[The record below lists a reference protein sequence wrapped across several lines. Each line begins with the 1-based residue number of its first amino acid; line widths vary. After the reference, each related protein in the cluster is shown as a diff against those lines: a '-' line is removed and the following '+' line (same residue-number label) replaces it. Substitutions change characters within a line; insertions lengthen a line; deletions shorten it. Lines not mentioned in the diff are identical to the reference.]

1 MRKPA
6 LADFLLLLL
15 FLLTAV
21 PSARGQ
27 AGPKEREKALAALE
41 GRTVVSVDVTGPRRV
56 PLDKVR
62 ANLRTREGRPYSRAQ
77 VDQDIKRLW
86 NLLKLMAS
94 AEVKVLGKGVAV
106 RFQVWD
112 FGAYQHFRVKGLHA
126 ITLKEALE
134 IMDLR
139 EGAALDEPS
148 ARTKAELLLA
158 RYERMGYAFARVET
172 RPSRDGRTLVFQVE
186 EGPLV
191 RVRSVKVV
199 GNKAFPAFATLGL
212 KKNIIGSAGVKSAP
226 SHIINPELTWKDPE
240 AWVMAPWVLV
250 GKFLDLLFHDEPYSA
265 STLKDDVE
273 RIRDFYRGEGYKDAE
288 AAVQDVKFSPDKT
301 RVDLTI
307 LVHEGPLYRVSK
319 VDLIQELPP
328 GRNKPLL
335 EKKKILPLLK
345 LVPGAPYRKETLER
359 DEQTIKM
366 YYGKRG
372 FPPMDGHDD
381 LKPEEAFQVLQP
393 LEVFHPDRHEVDV
406 SYRVQEGF
414 RKRIRKINITG
425 NRNTKDEVI
434 RREIS
439 LHPGEPLDMVELNR
453 SLYRLDALHYFEDSR
468 GVTTVR
474 KSLKSVPGSPDEVD
488 LDVHV
493 KEGKTGSL
501 LWSAGVSTNLGFF
514 GRFTLRRRN
523 FDLLRPPTSANPVE
537 AVSQILDGRAFY
549 GGGQTL
555 ILDLQPGTRLNFF
568 DIRFKE
574 PDVFGLYEDR
584 IGLDVSLY
592 KRWRYYRNYRDERQ
606 GAYVGLSRLLNY
618 KTRVSFGIRSEWVD
632 VGDVD
637 FDAPYTVWESEG
649 FTRFRELTAG
659 VQFKD
664 VDDVLQPAR
673 GGSWDFEAR
682 SGGGPMGGTQD
693 YLGASTEARLYLPAL
708 TDGKGRYHVLALRG
722 GMDWNRPYGDTRV
735 LHVSRRFF
743 LGGRGTVRGF
753 RYRGAGPSQFGNALG
768 GEARWLASA
777 EYLIPL
783 FSVMPERGD
792 RQIDMVRLVLFSDAG
807 GLAREITDSELWDA
821 RVGMGVGVRVRI
833 PGLSFLPI
841 ALDLGYPVVKQ
852 RSDHTQVFS
861 IMLGLY

>member
-1 MRKPA
+1 MRKPGWP
-6 LADFLLLLL
+6 DSFLLFVLLL
-15 FLLTAV
+15 AA
-21 PSARGQ
+21 SARGQ
-27 AGPKEREKALAALE
+27 AGAVKTEKALAALE
-41 GRTVVSVDVTGPRRV
+41 GRTVVDVVVTGPRRI
-56 PLDKVR
+56 PLEKVR

-94 AEVKVLGKGVAV
+94 AEVKPSGKGVAV

-112 FGAYQHFRVKGLHA
+112 FGAYQHFRIKGLHA
-126 ITLKEALE
+126 LSLKEALE
-134 IMDLR
+134 VMDLR
-139 EGAALDEPS
+139 EGAALDQPS

-158 RYERMGYAFARVET
+158 RYDRMGFAFARVET
-172 RPSRDGRTLVFQVE
+172 HPSADGRTLVFQVE

-191 RVRSVKVV
+191 RVRSVRIV
-199 GNKAFPAFATLGL
+199 GNEAFPAFATLGL
-212 KKNIIGSAGVKSAP
+212 KKNVVGSSGMKSAP
-226 SHIINPELTWKDPE
+226 SHIINPNLTWKDPE
-240 AWVMAPWVLV
+240 AWLMAPWVLV
-250 GKFLDLLFHDEPYSA
+250 GKFLDMLFHDEPYSA
-265 STLKDDVE
+265 STLEDDVE
-273 RIRDFYRGEGYKDAE
+273 RIRDFYRGEGYKDAQV
-288 AAVQDVKFSPDKT
+288 AVQDVKFSRDKT

-307 LVHEGPLYRVSK
+307 LVHEGPLYHVSK
-319 VDLIQELPP
+319 VDLVQEVPP
-328 GRNKPLL
+328 GRKKPLL
-335 EKKKILPLLK
+335 DKKKILPLLK
-345 LVPGAPYRKETLER
+345 LVPGAPYRRETVQM

-372 FPPMDGHDD
+372 FPSADPNDR
-381 LKPEEAFQVLQP
+381 LKPGETFEVLQP
-393 LEVFHPDRHEVDV
+393 LEVFHPGKAEVEV
-406 SYRVQEGF
+406 SYRVREGF
-414 RKRIRKINITG
+414 RKRVRKINITG

-439 LHPGEPLDMVELNR
+439 LHPGEPLDMVKLHR
-453 SLYRLDALHYFEDSR
+453 SLYRLDALHYFEDRR
-468 GVTTVR
+468 GVTTV
-474 KSLKSVPGSPDEVD
+474 KKTLKSVPGSPDEVD
-488 LDVHV
+488 LDVDV

-606 GAYVGLSRLLNY
+606 GAYVGLSRLLNF
-618 KTRVSFGIRSEWVD
+618 KTRVSLGIRDEWVD

-637 FDAPYTVWESEG
+637 FDAPFTVWASEG
-649 FTRFRELTAG
+649 FTRFREVSGG
-659 VQFKD
+659 VEFKD
-664 VDDVLQPAR
+664 VDDPLQPAR
-673 GGSWDFEAR
+673 GGSWGLDLR
-682 SGGGPMGGTQD
+682 GGGGPLGGGQD
-693 YLGASTEARLYLPAL
+693 YLGVSTSAQLYLPVL
-708 TDGKGRYHVLALRG
+708 TDGKGRFHVLSLKA
-722 GMDWNRPYGDTRV
+722 GMDWNRPYGDTQV
-735 LHVSRRFF
+735 LHVSRRYY

-753 RYRGAGPSQFGNALG
+753 RFRGAGPSQFGNPLG

-792 RQIDMVRLVLFSDAG
+792 RQIDMVRLVLFTDAG
-807 GLAREITDSELWDA
+807 GLGREMSDPGLWDA
-821 RVGMGVGVRVRI
+821 RVGMGVGIRVRI